1 MPNYT
6 SARYMFEGGYEVWAL
21 DCEKGKV
28 TKEIRRLGDEMAA
41 LRKAER
47 KEIDYLVQRYQDESL
62 NKLKRGG
69 RDYRISRKLRS
80 IWEELEEAEE
90 EMISCARDL
99 QTLSEMTE
107 YRNM

>member
-6 SARYMFEGGYEVWAL
+6 SAWYRFEGGYEVWAL
-21 DCEKGKV
+21 DCQKGKV
-28 TKEIRRLGDEMAA
+28 TKEIKRLGDEMAA

-47 KEIDYLVQRYQDESL
+47 KEINYLVQRYQDESL

-80 IWEELEEAEE
+80 IWEKLEEAKEQ
-90 EMISCARDL
+90 MISCARDL
-99 QTLSEMTE
+99 QTLCEISE
-107 YRNM
+107 YRNI